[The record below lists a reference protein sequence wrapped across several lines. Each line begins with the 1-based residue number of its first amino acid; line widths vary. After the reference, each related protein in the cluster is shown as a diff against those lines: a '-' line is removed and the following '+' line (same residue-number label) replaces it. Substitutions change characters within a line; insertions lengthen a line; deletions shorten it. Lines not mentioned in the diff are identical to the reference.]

1 MRIGTGY
8 DSHRLVSNR
17 RLVIGGVGIPF
28 EKGLIGYSD
37 GDVLVH
43 AIIDSLIGAMGMGDI
58 GKHFPDSEPEWKDAS
73 SLGMLKYTVEI
84 VRMNGFEVAWIDST
98 VITEKPRLAP
108 FIPEMIRSIEGT
120 GVPDGVVNIKAK
132 TNEGM
137 GFVGRGEGIAAMASA
152 LLRKLTEEPL

>member
-17 RLVIGGVGIPF
+17 RLVIGGVRIPF
-28 EKGLIGYSD
+28 EKGLLAHSD

-58 GKHFPDSEPEWKDAS
+58 GRHFPDSDPRWKDAS
-73 SLGMLKYTVEI
+73 SLEMLKYTVEI

-108 FIPEMIRSIEGT
+108 FIPQMIRSIEGT
-120 GVPDGVVNIKAK
+120 GVPDGCVNIKAK

-152 LLRKLTEEPL
+152 LLRKLTEEL